1 MDELRFRS
9 QQSPRGNDSSMH
21 SFVSPSRNAS
31 RMPGPQPSPNVGT
44 HDHRSGLPRR
54 FTTDSGR
61 VPTLSSLGSMP
72 AQQRVPE
79 SSQDYNIEK
88 KKMEYERIREQRRRF
103 ELEMQKLDQQQ
114 RREAIELAQMEEEV
128 GRMGGHQSEP
138 TTPPEYRDHSGFPS
152 FLSRPSRYSM
162 SSLTSPPGFS
172 NRTARS
178 GSQLASPQS
187 GIMQTRFGIEDTTT
201 QMPSRSVPT
210 TRRNSDDEKEEAV
223 RQDPSSHRSGNSGSK
238 YQKHQPKL
246 TMASNSINRYSMP
259 VTRSRTGLYDV
270 GLDQTNTTGFLFGD
284 EDANALGHSVPDE
297 NFPTLVRRDDQIL
310 SASSAALDLALS
322 PSPNTEP
329 SSRGWSRVV
338 NHHRPQQSLSS
349 ISGSSNIVSDLV
361 GLASRPASLRHSLD
375 LKYISE
381 NAVESG
387 PIMSPTGKPI
397 MATPPKLQSSF
408 SSNDIPTVKNSAASS
423 MGNSNANNHAQQ
435 HFHNHNASLGRIP
448 AGAIPRGHSRELSSD
463 NGTVSREQ
471 TTYPSIQSALQA
483 SAAPFGPSTTAP
495 THPSAMTTN
504 QAGVPAVNSNY
515 STTTTTNN
523 NGFYPASGYGAP
535 QGAPQGTANQPGG
548 YNVNMLANG
557 MQQMNMNGAN
567 GGNMY
572 PPQNYNGYN
581 AAPYNHGNQPRDSQ
595 ARVIQHRRQLDN
607 EAMSRYQNMPLD
619 SFVGTIYEL
628 CKDQHGCRYLQKKL
642 EERNADQVHMIWVET
657 NQHVIELMTDPFGNY
672 LCQKLLE
679 FCDDNERT
687 TLIQN
692 ASQDMVRIAL
702 NQHGTRALQKMIEYV
717 STPQQVHLIIE
728 ALRFRVVELIQDL
741 NGNHVI
747 QKCLNKLTAPD
758 AQFIFDAVGN
768 NCVEVGTHRHGCC
781 VLQRCIDHASGDQ
794 KLWLIQRITEHAR
807 ILVQDP
813 FGNYVVQYII
823 DLNEPTFTEP
833 IVGMFQ
839 GCISQLSRHKFS
851 SNVIEKCLRCAQPA
865 SKDLIVEEL
874 LCNQEMERLLRDSFA
889 NYVIQTALEYAT
901 PHQKYRLVEAIRP
914 ILPQIRTTPYGR
926 RIQAKISAFDN
937 RGSAA
942 SSGQVTPADNT
953 QGQIPIRSAHAR
965 GMPGSG
971 TLLQGNGMLP
981 NGPIPSMGNP
991 ATRPMPVYPP
1001 NTVMNPTAGGPVQ
1014 QHQYGQMTPG
1024 SFVPNAVNPKGVLN
1038 GITNGAASG
1047 NVSTSVNANAKGN
1060 AANNSTGPAN
1070 GNAGETGEAQWV

>member
-1 MDELRFRS
+1 
-9 QQSPRGNDSSMH
+9 
-21 SFVSPSRNAS
+21 
-31 RMPGPQPSPNVGT
+31 MPAPQVNPHAGA

-61 VPTLSSLGSMP
+61 VPTLSSLG
-72 AQQRVPE
+72 AQQVPE
-79 SSQDYNIEK
+79 PSQDYNAMHKVQLTQIEK

-114 RREAIELAQMEEEV
+114 RREALELAQMEEEV

-138 TTPPEYRDHSGFPS
+138 TTPPEYRDNSGFPT

-162 SSLTSPPGFS
+162 SSLTSPPGLF
-172 NRTARS
+172 NRPVRS

-187 GIMQTRFGIEDTTT
+187 GIRQARFGFEDTTT

-210 TRRNSDDEKEEAV
+210 TRRNSDDEKKEAV
-223 RQDPSSHRSGNSGSK
+223 RQDPSSHRSGN
-238 YQKHQPKL
+238 
-246 TMASNSINRYSMP
+246 AINRYSMP
-259 VTRSRTGLYDV
+259 VTRSRTGMYDV
-270 GLDQTNTTGFLFGD
+270 GLDQTNTTRFLFGD
-284 EDANALGHSVPDE
+284 EETNAGGHSGPDA
-297 NFPTLVRRDDQIL
+297 NFPTLVRHDDQI
-310 SASSAALDLALS
+310 
-322 PSPNTEP
+322 
-329 SSRGWSRVV
+329 
-338 NHHRPQQSLSS
+338 SLSS
-349 ISGSSNIVSDLV
+349 INGSSNIVSDLV
-361 GLASRPASLRHSLD
+361 GLASRPTSLRHSMD

-381 NAVESG
+381 NAVETG
-387 PIMSPTGKPI
+387 AIMSPSATPN

-408 SSNDIPTVKNSAASS
+408 SSSDVPTVKSPGTSS
-423 MGNSNANNHAQQ
+423 SKTNNHAQQ

-448 AGAIPRGHSRELSSD
+448 AGAVHRGHSRELSSE
-463 NGTVSREQ
+463 NPAVSREQ
-471 TTYPSIQSALQA
+471 HNYPSIQSALQA
-483 SAAPFGPSTTAP
+483 SAAPFGPSTTAAVQ
-495 THPSAMTTN
+495 PSAMVN
-504 QAGVPAVNSNY
+504 PSAGTAA
-515 STTTTTNN
+515 TNN
-523 NGFYPASGYGAP
+523 NYNNVFYSANGYGAP
-535 QGAPQGTANQPGG
+535 QGIPQGGIPQVMPQGAPHQPGG
-548 YNVNMLANG
+548 YNVNMLANS

-567 GGNMY
+567 GSNMY
-572 PPQNYNGYN
+572 QPHNYNGYN
-581 AAPYNHGNQPRDSQ
+581 GGPYNQGNQPRDSQ

-607 EAMSRYQNMPLD
+607 EAMSRYQNTPLD
-619 SFVGTIYEL
+619 SFVGNIYEL

-679 FCDDNERT
+679 FCNDDERT
-687 TLIQN
+687 VLIQN

-717 STPQQVHLIIE
+717 STPQQVHIIIE
-728 ALRFRVVELIQDL
+728 ALRYRVVELIQDL

-747 QKCLNKLTAPD
+747 QKCLNKLTPPD
-758 AQFIFDAVGN
+758 AQFIFDAVGGS
-768 NCVEVGTHRHGCC
+768 CVEVGTHRHGCC

-823 DLNEPTFTEP
+823 DLNEPLFTEP
-833 IVGMFQ
+833 IVLTFKD
-839 GCISQLSRHKFS
+839 CITQLSRHKFS
-851 SNVIEKCLRCAQPA
+851 SNVIEKCLRCAQPP

-874 LCNQEMERLLRDSFA
+874 LRNQEMERLLRDSFA

-901 PHQKYRLVEAIRP
+901 PHQKHRLVEAIRP

-953 QGQIPIRSAHAR
+953 QGQIPMRATHAR
-965 GMPGSG
+965 GISG
-971 TLLQGNGMLP
+971 GGPILQGNGMP
-981 NGPIPSMGNP
+981 HGGPMPPMRQNIPIYSPNP
-991 ATRPMPVYPP
+991 AMNGQVPP
-1001 NTVMNPTAGGPVQ
+1001 SGGPVQ
-1014 QHQYGQMTPG
+1014 QPQYGQMTPG
-1024 SFVPNAVNPKGVLN
+1024 NFAPNPAAD
-1038 GITNGAASG
+1038 GAANGSAGNSNFVGQASGNSVPTSPANGNG
-1047 NVSTSVNANAKGN
+1047 NVSTGQ
-1060 AANNSTGPAN
+1060 
-1070 GNAGETGEAQWV
+1070 GEQPPWL